1 VASSNTLRSTNQ
13 PRCRQNEEAEVKRDD
28 LVRILAIVGGAIVLV
43 VALVVA
49 TRIGNHSKKPSASN
63 IQIGSVNEM
72 LRGIP
77 QKGIELG
84 NPKAKLTMVEF
95 ADPQCP
101 ACGDFSRNT
110 LPTIIQDYVR
120 TGKLRIEYQGQHFL
134 DSSGGPRD
142 SERMLRLAQAAGLQ
156 NKLWNV
162 VELEYENQGTE
173 NTGYATDPLLRGIVK
188 AVPGLDVNEVF
199 AKWNTSAVV
208 PNMDTAKALANKAFK
223 TLYTPS
229 FLLGSTGSKSTVTIV
244 GAQPISAFTKAIN
257 AQLKK

>member
-1 VASSNTLRSTNQ
+1 
-13 PRCRQNEEAEVKRDD
+13 VKRDD
-28 LVRILAIVGGAIVLV
+28 LVRILAVVGGAIVLV

-49 TRIGNHSKKPSASN
+49 TRIGNHTKKPTGN
-63 IQIGSVNEM
+63 IQVGSVNEM

-84 NPKAKLTMVEF
+84 NAKAKLTMVEF

-101 ACGDFSRNT
+101 ACGDFSRTT

-120 TGKLRIEYQGQHFL
+120 TGKLRIEYQGQSFV
-134 DSSGGPRD
+134 DSFVASGPKD
-142 SERMLRLAQAAGLQ
+142 SERMLRLAEAAGLQ

-173 NTGYATDPLLRGIVK
+173 NTGYATDSLLRGIVK
-188 AVPGLDVNEVF
+188 SVPGLDANKVF
-199 AKWNTSAVV
+199 ATWNTSSVV
-208 PNMDTAKALANKAFK
+208 PMMNTAKAVANQAFK
-223 TLYTPS
+223 QLETPS

-244 GAQPISAFTKAIN
+244 GAQPLQTFTDAIN